1 MDRTEKMMQL
11 CKANEE
17 LGHQAMANAIVMA
30 FPDATEEEIR
40 GAIAKR
46 IIEFLIEDGYL
57 VRTVNEA
64 TGRTYLATVH

>member
-1 MDRTEKMMQL
+1 MDRTEKMMQI

-40 GAIAKR
+40 GAIAYR
-46 IIEFLIEDGYL
+46 VPDRRRLSRED
-57 VRTVNEA
+57 RQ
-64 TGRTYLATVH
+64 

>member
-57 VRTVNEA
+57 VGFTDSQGNACVAR
-64 TGRTYLATVH
+64 RH